1 MFEEG
6 EKIVGMDG
14 CINQQGDESIMS
26 THHIVENF
34 NIICVDGV
42 VADYTGYSTG
52 RKAALKNLVF
62 YGKVLSSSCMK

>member
-1 MFEEG
+1 
-6 EKIVGMDG
+6 
-14 CINQQGDESIMS
+14 MS

-62 YGKVLSSSCMK
+62 YGMVLSSSCMK